1 LLPPAPPSAII
12 FCSAAQVPFAVETC
26 SSTKIPSS
34 WLEIGIRSVGNAD
47 EMARFL
53 AAFKEILPAG
63 DSATRAKPG

>member
-1 LLPPAPPSAII
+1 
-12 FCSAAQVPFAVETC
+12 
-26 SSTKIPSS
+26 
-34 WLEIGIRSVGNAD
+34 VGNAD